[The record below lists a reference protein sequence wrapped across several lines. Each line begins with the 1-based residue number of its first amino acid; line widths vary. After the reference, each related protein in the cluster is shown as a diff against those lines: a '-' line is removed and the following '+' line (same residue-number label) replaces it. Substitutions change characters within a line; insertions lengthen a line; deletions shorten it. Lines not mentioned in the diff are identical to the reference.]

1 MASFLIGAVVAV
13 VVGLAA
19 SQLAAYTTT
28 IYLHRSL
35 AHRAMVIRNPLRFA
49 MRVGLWMTTGIVPRQ
64 WVAVH
69 RKHHAFTDEPGD
81 PHSPRLLG
89 WKRVQASNY
98 WLYRKEA
105 RDQAVIDRYA
115 KDLPPDLWDKV
126 LFDHPILGLGLGIAL
141 LVWLLGPWVGIA
153 AAVIHTVTYIQL
165 NSAVNAIGHTFGK
178 RPYPNSATNL
188 QWLAWITGGEGLHN
202 NHHAAPTSATMRLR
216 KGEIDPAWPFIW
228 LGSKVGLIRIRLQ
241 ETKFV
246 GRPKR
251 PATA

>member
-13 VVGLAA
+13 VVGLAV
-19 SQLAAYTTT
+19 SQLATYTTT

-35 AHRAMVIRNPLRFA
+35 AHRAMVIRNPLRFV
-49 MRVGLWMTTGIVPRQ
+49 MRVGLWMSTGIVPRQ

-69 RKHHAFTDEPGD
+69 RKHHAFTDEG
-81 PHSPRLLG
+81 
-89 WKRVQASNY
+89 QASNY
-98 WLYRKEA
+98 FLYRREA
-105 RDQAVIDRYA
+105 RDAAVIDRYA
-115 KDLPPDLWDKV
+115 RDLAPDLWDKV
-126 LFDHPILGLGLGIAL
+126 LFDHAVLGLGLGVAG

-153 AAVIHTVTYIQL
+153 AAVIHTLTYIQL

-178 RPYPNSATNL
+178 RPFPNSATNL

-216 KGEIDPAWPFIW
+216 KGEFDPAWPFIW
-228 LGSKVGLIRIRLQ
+228 TGSKIGLIRIRLQ

-246 GRPKR
+246 RRPKR
-251 PATA
+251 PATV

>member
-1 MASFLIGAVVAV
+1 MASFLVGMVVAV
-13 VVGLAA
+13 VVGLAIC
-19 SQLAAYTTT
+19 QLACYLTT
-28 IYLHRSL
+28 IYLHRALS
-35 AHRAMVIRNPLRFA
+35 HRAMVVRNPLRWF
-49 MRVGLWMTTGIVPRQ
+49 MRFGLWVTTGVRPRQ

-69 RKHHAFTDEPGD
+69 RKHHAFTDEDGD

-89 WKRVQASNY
+89 WKRVQVANY
-98 WLYRKEA
+98 FLYRREA
-105 RDQAVIDRYA
+105 RDPRVEERYA

-126 LFDHPILGLGLGIAL
+126 LFDHAFLGLGLGLAL
-141 LVWLLGPWVGIA
+141 LIWVFGPWIGIA
-153 AAVIHTVTYIQL
+153 AALIHTLTYIQL
-165 NSAVNAIGHTFGK
+165 NSAINAIGHTFGK
-178 RPYPNSATNL
+178 RPHPNSATNL

-246 GRPKR
+246 GRRRR